1 MLLWRLRYLRDTQ
14 HLAEYW
20 LPVRAAAPGRGR
32 NISVLLRSIARDTT
46 QQIETSD
53 ISLNTLFDVFPI
65 RIFNVFL

>member
-20 LPVRAAAPGRGR
+20 LPVRGAAPGRAR
-32 NISVLLRSIARDTT
+32 NISVLLRSVARDTT

-53 ISLNTLFDVFPI
+53 ISFNTLFDAFLN
-65 RIFNVFL
+65 RLFNVFL